1 MLYDLKK
8 YFNKIIPI
16 SLPIIFQGLI
26 FQLQTLINRAFL
38 GNLKSEYLSVLG
50 NVTFPYFTTISIL
63 FGISI
68 GTTIVVSQNIG
79 AKKIKEAKMYSEAS
93 ISYNLLLSIILFFI
107 WYFFS
112 KSIFSIMG
120 VDDALIDYCVSYIQI
135 LSISLIISG
144 ADTSIQSILLGI
156 GLTKP
161 ILYSGVCKVVL
172 NILLDWILIFGKLGF
187 PELGL
192 RGAAL
197 STTVSNIVA
206 AGILIAYIFIS
217 KKIPFKF
224 SLKEILKA
232 RWKKYRDVIKIGIPA
247 GFEQFA
253 WHFAN
258 LFLIRALNNISNVAV
273 GIYTLTFG
281 MEVLAFCFY
290 TGIAKSTLTLIGHK
304 IGERNIKEAKTIMNV
319 SIAYSIFITII
330 FGLFFILFPRQIL
343 NIFTNDKLIIEK
355 AVFFLIITSFILFP
369 KSINAVVGNGIRGTG
384 DTKWMLY
391 TQLFGAGFIIVTS
404 YVLIFLLK
412 VGIIGIYIALFSD
425 ELIRSILNLAHFYR
439 MKNKP
444 AVI

>member
-16 SLPIIFQGLI
+16 SLPIIFQGFI

-172 NILLDWILIFGKLGF
+172 NILLDWILIF
-187 PELGL
+187 
-192 RGAAL
+192 
-197 STTVSNIVA
+197 
-206 AGILIAYIFIS
+206 
-217 KKIPFKF
+217 
-224 SLKEILKA
+224 
-232 RWKKYRDVIKIGIPA
+232 
-247 GFEQFA
+247 EQFA
-253 WHFAN
+253 WHLAN

-273 GIYTLTFG
+273 SIYILTFG

-290 TGIAKSTLTLIGHK
+290 TGISKSTLTLIGHK

-330 FGLFFILFPRQIL
+330 FSLFFILFPRQIL
-343 NIFTNDKLIIEK
+343 NIF
-355 AVFFLIITSFILFP
+355 V
-369 KSINAVVGNGIRGTG
+369 KSWYYRH
-384 DTKWMLY
+384 LY
-391 TQLFGAGFIIVTS
+391 CIV
-404 YVLIFLLK
+404 L
-412 VGIIGIYIALFSD
+412 
-425 ELIRSILNLAHFYR
+425 R
-439 MKNKP
+439 
-444 AVI
+444 